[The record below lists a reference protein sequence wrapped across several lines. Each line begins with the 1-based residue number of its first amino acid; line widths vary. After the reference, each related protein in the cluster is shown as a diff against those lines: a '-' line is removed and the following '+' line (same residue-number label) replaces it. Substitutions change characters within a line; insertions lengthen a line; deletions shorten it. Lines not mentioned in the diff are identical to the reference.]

1 MMPEAIAIVCAP
13 KFDELVGY
21 YVFKLCY
28 QAYCLLGGIFVVQ
41 IYPGFSF
48 KFLVLLRIIYVM
60 LEHN

>member
-1 MMPEAIAIVCAP
+1 MYSNYVISHIVY
-13 KFDELVGY
+13 LV
-21 YVFKLCY
+21 VF
-28 QAYCLLGGIFVVQ
+28 FVVQ